1 MTDNRLEP
9 TARTLLAEME
19 GQRGQFEGLRQRL
32 DTLGAQPPATEF
44 TRELREVNRQLAHLK
59 DASVRTHR
67 MLAHALKHADW
78 EEELRVDERRLRK
91 RLSRVR
97 KSTRP
102 VVIGP
107 WSGEVGFELL
117 YWIPFVTW
125 AVETAEIAPERIV
138 VVSRGGPESWYAHLG
153 GRYVDALSFMSPD
166 AFRAHP
172 QEQKKQRRV
181 GPFDRDLV
189 RRAIRAAGLSRP
201 MLLHPGAMYKL
212 FYPFWKQRTTVL
224 RIDRHTRPRLMGRPQ
239 VPALQGRLPSDY
251 VAVRFYFS
259 DSFPETAENRA
270 FVESTLRGLAETTDV
285 VLLNTAFRVDDH
297 SDYARQGSS
306 RVHVVDD
313 LMTPARNLDLQTAV
327 IAGARAFVG
336 TYGGYAYL
344 APLCGVPA
352 LAFYSVRD
360 TWFAHHLEVAERVFR
375 ALGAAPLATLDVRAA
390 ALLQGAIDV
399 PRRAPA

>member
-1 MTDNRLEP
+1 VTDPRLEP
-9 TARTLLAEME
+9 TSRTLLAEMVD
-19 GQRGQFEGLRQRL
+19 QRGHFDGLRQQL
-32 DTLGAQPPATEF
+32 DALAAQPPAKEF
-44 TRELREVNRQLAHLK
+44 ARELREINRHLAHLK
-59 DASVRTHR
+59 DASVRAHR

-91 RLSRVR
+91 RLSRLR

-125 AVETAEIAPERIV
+125 AIGQAEIAPERIL

-153 GRYVDALSFMSPD
+153 GRYLDALSFMTPD
-166 AFRAHP
+166 DFRAHT

-212 FYPFWKQRTTVL
+212 FYPFWKQRTTVT
-224 RIDRHTRPRLMGRPQ
+224 RIDRHTQPRLMTRPP
-239 VPALQGRLPSDY
+239 VPVLEGRLPSDY

-259 DSFPETAENRA
+259 DSFPETPENRS
-270 FVESTLRGLAETTDV
+270 FVDSTISGLAETTDI

-297 SDYARQGSS
+297 RDYSRQGSG

-390 ALLQGAIDV
+390 GLLQGAIDV